1 MQPPRPYC
9 LRISC
14 KCAWR
19 NPPRVTRGI
28 LAAGR
33 LGNVAMCSQSFSR
46 KVSYPGSWSDVR
58 CQSRMSSAAAM
69 GSRGSL
75 GSHKHHTPEHPALR
89 DYSMRQN
96 RSRCLRFFG
105 SLASV
110 IKSFKHRREER
121 RPQNSCGFPILEVTI

>member
-1 MQPPRPYC
+1 
-9 LRISC
+9 
-14 KCAWR
+14 
-19 NPPRVTRGI
+19 
-28 LAAGR
+28 
-33 LGNVAMCSQSFSR
+33 
-46 KVSYPGSWSDVR
+46 
-58 CQSRMSSAAAM
+58 MSSAAAM

-121 RPQNSCGFPILEVTI
+121 RPQNSCGFPILEADLFFMTYLALEVMFSISIKSHNLREGNIDS